1 VYERQSVYA
10 EACKRMVKALTERSY
25 AYIVL
30 ITLIVFLALGAA
42 SSILQNLFADRM
54 AQGYL
59 MEYCLSTGAVQMV
72 LSLLVIWIMKRNH
85 LFYKDEF
92 TSKTLWKG
100 LKLGWLAYIFA
111 GLLFSLN
118 YMGQDKTLFVSPNP
132 LHVLIVLFSALTT
145 GLLEEI
151 LVRGFVLNAI
161 NVKLLGVKD
170 GSKKAMLWSSAIFAL
185 AHFFNLVMNPNF
197 LPVFA
202 NVIQAFML
210 GLYLAAIY
218 VLSKN
223 LIAPSII
230 HGLIDFASFIFYA
243 ILSPEALS
251 KMMSSTQAGASGN
264 LTVATFLVQIAIT
277 VPFLIAALLMM
288 RNVEQKVPGEA
299 A

>member
-1 VYERQSVYA
+1 
-10 EACKRMVKALTERSY
+10 
-25 AYIVL
+25 
-30 ITLIVFLALGAA
+30 
-42 SSILQNLFADRM
+42 
-54 AQGYL
+54 
-59 MEYCLSTGAVQMV
+59 MV

-92 TSKTLWKG
+92 TNKSLWKG

-111 GLLFSLN
+111 VLLFTLN
-118 YMGQDKTLFVSPNP
+118 YMGQDKTLFVSLNP

-145 GLLEEI
+145 GFFEET

-161 NVKLLGVKD
+161 NVKLVGVKD
-170 GSKKAMLWSSAIFAL
+170 GTKKAMLWSSAIFAL

-202 NVIQAFML
+202 NVIQAFMI

-223 LIAPSII
+223 LIAPSLI

-251 KMMSSTQAGASGN
+251 KMMSSTQAGASGS
-264 LTVATFLVQIAIT
+264 TTTATFLVQIAIT

-288 RNVEQKVPGEA
+288 RNVERKVPGEVI
-299 A
+299 

>member
-1 VYERQSVYA
+1 
-10 EACKRMVKALTERSY
+10 MTERSY
-25 AYIVL
+25 GYIVL

-42 SSILQNLFADRM
+42 SSILQNLFADRI

-72 LSLLVIWIMKRNH
+72 LSLLVIWIMKRNR

-92 TSKTLWKG
+92 TNKGLWKG

-111 GLLFSLN
+111 VLLFTLN
-118 YMGQDKTLFVSPNP
+118 YMGQDKTLFVVSPNP

-145 GLLEEI
+145 GFLEET

-170 GSKKAMLWSSAIFAL
+170 GTKKAMLWSSAIFAL

-202 NVIQAFML
+202 NVIQAFMI

-251 KMMSSTQAGASGN
+251 KMMSSTQAGASGS
-264 LTVATFLVQIAIT
+264 TTTATFLVQIAIT

-288 RNVEQKVPGEA
+288 RNVERKVPGEVI
-299 A
+299 